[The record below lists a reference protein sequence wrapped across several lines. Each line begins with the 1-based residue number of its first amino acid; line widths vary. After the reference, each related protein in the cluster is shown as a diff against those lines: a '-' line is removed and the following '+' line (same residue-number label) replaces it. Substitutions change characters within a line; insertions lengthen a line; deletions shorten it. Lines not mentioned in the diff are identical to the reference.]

1 MIYNKTLEDI
11 MFMVDGIYP
20 NGGGLGYK
28 PNLDRFNVIN
38 GGMIGGMANYDNTGK
53 LVSQT
58 LEDGKLVNYE
68 LSDDN
73 IEKNIMKNNKL
84 NDTNKIRKL
93 QTEYIE
99 LLSLQKK
106 YKDDINLDNI
116 MDSIEKKIDKL
127 NENRTDKIMEK
138 NERKQWKEYIR
149 EKDFGNE
156 IYKESN
162 LSEDDINTISK
173 EFIDIISKNKDVDNN
188 EKLDKLILDI
198 FGNDMMQKDLV
209 DLYDNVIKK
218 NLDSKK
224 NLKKELKSFLKN
236 KVDVIRGNKSEDK
249 ILNKESPQDRLLKNF
264 TGDNTI
270 IYNSKDDDAY
280 HSDFFSK
287 LKEFLSDKIDGFDDT
302 LFDEIKKNYKK
313 FYPIDGISDKG
324 FYELKS
330 RDKDVFD
337 DKGKAYYGLTK
348 LIGGARYIEFTSKN
362 KKYKLA
368 VKEDLE
374 YQKTKEKKIKGITA
388 KFVLMKDNKEIGR
401 KELPTLKQKGRDLS
415 WIEHN
420 ENGVINYNPLD
431 YNNETIDYFGKK
443 NFKDYLSDYLRD
455 KLGINRPSRKFYES
469 IEFSDET
476 LKNGIMTPNDK
487 DDIKEK
493 LKNYGIDQKESNKIL
508 KSYKPLVSV
517 KNENKYGVEF
527 KYKKG
532 IISTPIQTRAQ
543 FLSDEEFY
551 NRTYN
556 IKHRN
561 KKL

>member
-1 MIYNKTLEDI
+1 

>member
-1 MIYNKTLEDI
+1 MYSKTLENI

-38 GGMIGGMANYDNTGK
+38 GGMIGGMANYNNKGK
-53 LVSQT
+53 IVSQT

-68 LSDDN
+68 LSDDS
-73 IEKNIMKNNKL
+73 IEKNIMKNDKL
-84 NDTNKIRKL
+84 DDIEKIHKL

-99 LLSLQKK
+99 LLNLRKI
-106 YKDDINLDNI
+106 YKDDINIVNI
-116 MDSIEKKIDKL
+116 IHSVEKKIDKL
-127 NENRTDKIMEK
+127 NENRTDKIMGKNDREQWEEFIKEK
-138 NERKQWKEYIR
+138 E
-149 EKDFGNE
+149 FGNK

-173 EFIDIISKNKDVDNN
+173 EFIDVINKKKDVNNN

-198 FGNDMMQKDLV
+198 FGNDMMQKDLD

-218 NLDSKK
+218 NLDSKE
-224 NLKKELKSFLKN
+224 NLEKELKFFLKN

-264 TGDNTI
+264 TGDNTT

-280 HSDFFSK
+280 HSEFFSK
-287 LKEFLSDKIDGFDDT
+287 LKIFLSDKIDGFNDN

-330 RDKDVFD
+330 RDKDVFNN
-337 DKGKAYYGLTK
+337 KGKAYYGLTK
-348 LIGGARYIEFTSKN
+348 LIGGSRYIEFTSKN

-388 KFVLMKDNKEIGR
+388 NFVLMEGDKELGR
-401 KELPTLKQKGRDLS
+401 KELPTLKQKGRELS

-431 YNNETIDYFGKK
+431 YNNDAIDYFGKE
-443 NFKDYLSDYLRD
+443 NFKKYLRGYFRD
-455 KLGINRPSRKFYES
+455 KLGKNKPSLEFYNT
-469 IEFSDET
+469 IKFSDET
-476 LKNGIMTPNDK
+476 LKNGVMTKK
-487 DDIKEK
+487 DVNNIKNQ
-493 LKNYGIDQKESNKIL
+493 LGHFNIDQKESNKIL
-508 KSYKPLVSV
+508 NSYKPLVSE
-517 KNENKYGVEF
+517 KHKDEHGVQF
-527 KYKKG
+527 KYNKG

-543 FLSDEEFY
+543 NLSDEEFY